1 VSSLILRTAARF
13 LMPVL
18 ILFSIFL
25 LLRGHNL
32 PGGGFGGGL
41 LAATALALY
50 VFAWDAEAARR
61 AVGVEPPILIGA
73 GLLLAAGSGI
83 AGLLAGKPFLTGFWG
98 EVAVTGRSELAF
110 GTPIVFDIGVYL
122 VIVGSTL
129 LIITALAEEEEA

>member
-1 VSSLILRTAARF
+1 MSSLILRTAARF

-32 PGGGFGGGL
+32 PGGGFAGGL

-50 VFAWDAEAARR
+50 VFAWDADAARR
-61 AVGVEPPILIGA
+61 AVGVDPPVLIGA
-73 GLLLAAGSGI
+73 GLLLALGSGL
-83 AGLLAGKPFLTGFWG
+83 AGLAGGRSLLTGLWV
-98 EVAVTGRSELAF
+98 EVPITGRSELAF